1 MARLVPLYEREDAR
15 VRQFLAA
22 KPAEAV
28 EWSTRDMRKF
38 LLALAILACAAWAAN
53 LKLYMK
59 DGSYH
64 IVREYQVLPDRVH
77 FYSVERSDWEDV
89 PLDLVDL
96 KRTQSEAAERQTK
109 LDEDAK
115 AMAAEEKA
123 ERELEKE
130 KRRIPQDPGAYWLL
144 GQEVQ
149 VMKLAES
156 TVHTNKG
163 RAILKKLAPVPVITG
178 KATLEIQGA
187 HSLNVFTDP
196 EQEFYLQ
203 LSEPERFGIAKL
215 TVKGAVRIVEN
226 VTTMPVV
233 NEIVEEPTMVDILK
247 KELDGGLYKIWP
259 KEKLEPGEYAVVE
272 YTESKLNI
280 QVWDFAIKAK

>member
-1 MARLVPLYEREDAR
+1 
-15 VRQFLAA
+15 
-22 KPAEAV
+22 
-28 EWSTRDMRKF
+28 MRKY
-38 LLALAILACAAWAAN
+38 LLALAILACTAWAAN

-64 IVREYQVLPDRVH
+64 IVREYQVQPDRVH

-96 KRTQSEAAERQTK
+96 KRTQSEAADRQAR
-109 LDEDAK
+109 LEEDAK
-115 AMAAEEKA
+115 VMAQEEKA

-130 KRRIPQDPGAYWLL
+130 KLRIPQDPGAYWLL
-144 GQEVQ
+144 GNEVQ

-156 TVHTNKG
+156 TIHTNKG
-163 RAILKKLAPVPVITG
+163 RAILKKLTPVPMVTG

-187 HSLNVFTDP
+187 NSLNVFTDP
-196 EQEFYLQ
+196 EQEFYIQ

-215 TVKGAVRIVEN
+215 TAKGAVRIVEN
-226 VTTMPVV
+226 VTTLPVV

-247 KELDGGLYKIWP
+247 KEVDGGLYKIWP
-259 KEKLEPGEYAVVE
+259 KEKLAPGEYAVVE

>member
-1 MARLVPLYEREDAR
+1 MWKFVT
-15 VRQFLAA
+15 AA
-22 KPAEAV
+22 V
-28 EWSTRDMRKF
+28 
-38 LLALAILACAAWAAN
+38 ILACAAWAAN

-64 IVREYQVLPDRVH
+64 IVREYQVLQDRVH

-89 PLDLVDL
+89 PLDLVDV
-96 KRTQSEAAERQTK
+96 KRTQSEAAERQSK
-109 LDEDAK
+109 LEEDAK
-115 AMAAEEKA
+115 AMAQEEKA
-123 ERELEKE
+123 ERDLEKE
-130 KRRIPQDPGAYWLL
+130 KRKIPQDPGAYWLL
-144 GQEVQ
+144 GEEVQ

-156 TVHTNKG
+156 SIHTNKG
-163 RAILKKLAPVPVITG
+163 RAVLKKLAPIPVVTG

-187 HSLNVFTDP
+187 HSLNVFTNP
-196 EQEFYLQ
+196 EQEFYIQ

-215 TVKGAVRIVEN
+215 TTKGAVRIVEN

-272 YTESKLNI
+272 YTENKMNI

>member
-1 MARLVPLYEREDAR
+1 
-15 VRQFLAA
+15 
-22 KPAEAV
+22 
-28 EWSTRDMRKF
+28 MRKY
-38 LLALAILACAAWAAN
+38 LLALAILACTAWAAN

-64 IVREYQVLPDRVH
+64 IVREYQVQPDRVH

-96 KRTQSEAAERQTK
+96 KRTQSEAAEREAR
-109 LDEDAK
+109 LEEDTK
-115 AMAAEEKA
+115 AMAQEEQA
-123 ERELEKE
+123 ERELAKE
-130 KRRIPQDPGAYWLL
+130 KSHIPQDPGVYWLL
-144 GQEVQ
+144 GNEVQ

-156 TVHTNKG
+156 SIHTNKG
-163 RAILKKLAPVPVITG
+163 RAILKKLTPVPMITG

-187 HSLNVFTDP
+187 NSLNVFTDP
-196 EQEFYLQ
+196 EQEFYIQ

-215 TVKGAVRIVEN
+215 TAKGAVRIVEN
-226 VTTMPVV
+226 VTTLPVV

-247 KELDGGLYKIWP
+247 KEVDGGLYKIWP
-259 KEKLEPGEYAVVE
+259 KEKLAPGEYAVVE

>member
-1 MARLVPLYEREDAR
+1 
-15 VRQFLAA
+15 
-22 KPAEAV
+22 
-28 EWSTRDMRKF
+28 MRKL
-38 LLALAILACAAWAAN
+38 LLALLILACAASAAN

-64 IVREYQVLPDRVH
+64 IVREYQVQSDRVH
-77 FYSVERSDWEDV
+77 FYSVERSGWEDV

-96 KRTQSEAAERQTK
+96 KRTASEAAERQAKLEEDTK
-109 LDEDAK
+109 V
-115 AMAAEEKA
+115 MAQEEKA
-123 ERELEKE
+123 ERDLEKE

-144 GQEVQ
+144 GNEVQ

-163 RAILKKLAPVPVITG
+163 RAILKKLSPIPVITG
-178 KATLEIQGA
+178 KATLEIGGA
-187 HSLNVFTDP
+187 HSLNVFANP

-203 LSEPERFGIAKL
+203 LSEQERFGIAKL
-215 TVKGAVRIVEN
+215 TTKGAVRIVEN
-226 VTTMPVV
+226 LTTLPVV
-233 NEIVEEPTMVDILK
+233 NEIVEEPTMVEILK

-280 QVWDFAIKAK
+280 QIWDFAIKAK

>member
-1 MARLVPLYEREDAR
+1 MGKY
-15 VRQFLAA
+15 
-22 KPAEAV
+22 
-28 EWSTRDMRKF
+28 
-38 LLALAILACAAWAAN
+38 LLALAVLACAAWAAN
-53 LKLYMK
+53 VKLYMK

-64 IVREYQVLPDRVH
+64 VVREYQVQPDRVH

-96 KRTQSEAAERQTK
+96 KRTESEAAERKAK
-109 LDEDAK
+109 LEEDSK
-115 AMAAEEKA
+115 AVAQEEQA

-144 GQEVQ
+144 GNEVQ
-149 VMKLAES
+149 VMKAAES

-163 RAILKKLAPVPVITG
+163 RSILKKLAPVPVISG

-203 LSEPERFGIAKL
+203 LSEPERFGIARL

-259 KEKLEPGEYAVVE
+259 KEKLEPGEYALVE
-272 YTESKLNI
+272 YTESKLNM

>member
-1 MARLVPLYEREDAR
+1 
-15 VRQFLAA
+15 
-22 KPAEAV
+22 
-28 EWSTRDMRKF
+28 MRKY
-38 LLALAILACAAWAAN
+38 LLALAILACTAWAAN

-64 IVREYQVLPDRVH
+64 IVREYQVQPDRVH

-96 KRTQSEAAERQTK
+96 KRTQSEAADRQAR
-109 LDEDAK
+109 LEEDAK
-115 AMAAEEKA
+115 AMAQEEKA

-130 KRRIPQDPGAYWLL
+130 KSRIPQDPGAYWLL
-144 GQEVQ
+144 GNEVQ

-156 TVHTNKG
+156 TIHTNKG
-163 RAILKKLAPVPVITG
+163 RAILKKLTPVPMVTG

-187 HSLNVFTDP
+187 NSLNVFTDP
-196 EQEFYLQ
+196 EQEFYIQ

-215 TVKGAVRIVEN
+215 TAKGAVRIVEN
-226 VTTMPVV
+226 VTTLPVV

-247 KELDGGLYKIWP
+247 KEVDGGLYKIWP
-259 KEKLEPGEYAVVE
+259 KEKLAPGEYAVVE

>member
-1 MARLVPLYEREDAR
+1 
-15 VRQFLAA
+15 
-22 KPAEAV
+22 
-28 EWSTRDMRKF
+28 MRKY
-38 LLALAILACAAWAAN
+38 LLALAILACTAWAAN

-64 IVREYQVLPDRVH
+64 IVREYQVQPDRVH

-96 KRTQSEAAERQTK
+96 KRTQSEAADRQAR
-109 LDEDAK
+109 LEEDAK
-115 AMAAEEKA
+115 VVAQEEKA

-130 KRRIPQDPGAYWLL
+130 KSRIPQDPGAYWLL
-144 GQEVQ
+144 GNEVQ

-156 TVHTNKG
+156 TIHTNKG
-163 RAILKKLAPVPVITG
+163 RAILKKLTPVPMITG

-187 HSLNVFTDP
+187 NSLNVFTDP
-196 EQEFYLQ
+196 EQEFYIQ

-215 TVKGAVRIVEN
+215 TAKGAVRIVEN
-226 VTTMPVV
+226 VTTLPVV

-247 KELDGGLYKIWP
+247 KEVDGGLYKIWP
-259 KEKLEPGEYAVVE
+259 KEKLAPGEYAVVE

>member
-1 MARLVPLYEREDAR
+1 
-15 VRQFLAA
+15 
-22 KPAEAV
+22 
-28 EWSTRDMRKF
+28 MRKY
-38 LLALAILACAAWAAN
+38 LLALAILACTAWAAN

-64 IVREYQVLPDRVH
+64 IVREYQVQPDRVH

-96 KRTQSEAAERQTK
+96 KRTQSEAAEREARLEEDTK
-109 LDEDAK
+109 V
-115 AMAAEEKA
+115 MAQEEQA
-123 ERELEKE
+123 ERELAKE
-130 KRRIPQDPGAYWLL
+130 KSHIPQDPGVYWLL
-144 GQEVQ
+144 GNEVQ

-156 TVHTNKG
+156 SIHTNKG
-163 RAILKKLAPVPVITG
+163 RAILKKLTPVPMVTG

-187 HSLNVFTDP
+187 NSLNVFTDP
-196 EQEFYLQ
+196 EQEFYIQ

-215 TVKGAVRIVEN
+215 TAKGAVRIVEN
-226 VTTMPVV
+226 VTTLPVV
-233 NEIVEEPTMVDILK
+233 DEVVEEPTMVDILK
-247 KELDGGLYKIWP
+247 KEVDGGLYKIWP

>member
-1 MARLVPLYEREDAR
+1 
-15 VRQFLAA
+15 
-22 KPAEAV
+22 
-28 EWSTRDMRKF
+28 MRKL
-38 LLALAILACAAWAAN
+38 LLALGILACAACAAN

-64 IVREYQVLPDRVH
+64 IVREYQVQPDRVH

-96 KRTQSEAAERQTK
+96 KRTQSEATERQTK
-109 LDEDAK
+109 FEEDAK
-115 AMAAEEKA
+115 AMAQEEKA
-123 ERELEKE
+123 ERDLEKE
-130 KRRIPQDPGAYWLL
+130 KRRIPLDPGAYWLL
-144 GQEVQ
+144 GTEVQ
-149 VMKLAES
+149 VMKAAES
-156 TVHTNKG
+156 SVNTNKG
-163 RAILKKLAPVPVITG
+163 RAVLKKLSPIPVISG

-196 EQEFYLQ
+196 EQEFYLV
-203 LSEPERFGIAKL
+203 LSEPERFGIARL
-215 TVKGAVRIVEN
+215 TPKGAVRIVEN
-226 VTTMPVV
+226 VTTLPVV
-233 NEIVEEPTMVDILK
+233 NEIVEEPTMVEILK

-259 KEKLEPGEYAVVE
+259 KEKLEPGEYALVE

>member
-1 MARLVPLYEREDAR
+1 
-15 VRQFLAA
+15 
-22 KPAEAV
+22 
-28 EWSTRDMRKF
+28 MRK
-38 LLALAILACAAWAAN
+38 LLVALAILACAAWAAN

-64 IVREYQVLPDRVH
+64 IVREYQVQPDRVH

-96 KRTQSEAAERQTK
+96 KRTESEAAERRTRVE
-109 LDEDAK
+109 EDAK
-115 AMAAEEKA
+115 AMAEEEKA
-123 ERELEKE
+123 ERDLEKE
-130 KRRIPQDPGAYWLL
+130 KRRIPQEPGAYWML
-144 GQEVQ
+144 GNEVQ
-149 VMKLAES
+149 VLKAAES
-156 TVHTNKG
+156 TIHTNKG
-163 RAILKKLAPVPVITG
+163 RSVLKRLSPIPVISG

-187 HSLNVFTDP
+187 HSLNVFSDP

-215 TVKGAVRIVEN
+215 TTKGAVRIVEN
-226 VTTMPVV
+226 VTTLPVV
-233 NEIVEEPTMVDILK
+233 NEIEEDPTMVDILK